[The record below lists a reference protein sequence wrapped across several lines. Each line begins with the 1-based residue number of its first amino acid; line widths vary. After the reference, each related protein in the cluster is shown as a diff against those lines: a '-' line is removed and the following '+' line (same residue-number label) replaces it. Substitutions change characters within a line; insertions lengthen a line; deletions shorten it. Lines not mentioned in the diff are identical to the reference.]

1 MTEGVRL
8 QKYLSRAGR
17 ASRREAE
24 LLMLDGRVRVNG
36 EVVTEL
42 GVRVVP
48 GRDVVEVDGKAVRD
62 PGGAGAVWVAFHK
75 PVGVLT
81 TRSDPHGGA
90 TIYDVL
96 PKDLARLKY
105 VGRLDKDAEGLLLLT
120 DDGDA
125 AHRLQHP
132 SGEVEREYRAEVAG
146 TVGPSDMKRLV
157 DGVEL
162 GDGMAAARRASVLEA
177 GPVRSI
183 VIVVLTEGR
192 KREVRRMMSAIK
204 HPVLRLERIRF
215 GPVHLGDL
223 EPGAWRELNDQEREA
238 LSGGVPKKRSER

>member
-48 GRDVVEVDGKAVRD
+48 GRDVVEVDGKSVRD
-62 PGGAGAVWVAFHK
+62 PGGAGSVWVAFHK

-96 PKDLARLKY
+96 PKDLARLK
-105 VGRLDKDAEGLLLLT
+105 
-120 DDGDA
+120 
-125 AHRLQHP
+125 
-132 SGEVEREYRAEVAG
+132 
-146 TVGPSDMKRLV
+146 
-157 DGVEL
+157 
-162 GDGMAAARRASVLEA
+162 
-177 GPVRSI
+177 
-183 VIVVLTEGR
+183 
-192 KREVRRMMSAIK
+192 
-204 HPVLRLERIRF
+204 
-215 GPVHLGDL
+215 
-223 EPGAWRELNDQEREA
+223 
-238 LSGGVPKKRSER
+238 

>member
-24 LLMLDGRVRVNG
+24 MLMGEGRVRVNG

-48 GRDVVEVDGKAVRD
+48 GRDVIEVDGERVLD
-62 PGGAGAVWVAFHK
+62 PGGGEAVWVLFHK

-90 TIYDVL
+90 TVYDVL

-132 SGEVEREYRAEVAG
+132 SGGLEREYRVEAAGRVGPAEV
-146 TVGPSDMKRLV
+146 KRLLEGV
-157 DGVEL
+157 RLDDGL
-162 GDGMAAARRASVLEA
+162 AAAKRASVLEA
-177 GPVRSI
+177 GSVRSTMT
-183 VIVVLTEGR
+183 VVLTEGR
-192 KREVRRMMSAIK
+192 KREVRRMMSAIG
-204 HPVLRLERIRF
+204 HPVLRLQRIRF
-215 GPVHLGDL
+215 GPLRLGDL
-223 EPGAWRELNDQEREA
+223 EPGAWRMLSSQEREA
-238 LSGGVPKKRSER
+238 LLAESLR